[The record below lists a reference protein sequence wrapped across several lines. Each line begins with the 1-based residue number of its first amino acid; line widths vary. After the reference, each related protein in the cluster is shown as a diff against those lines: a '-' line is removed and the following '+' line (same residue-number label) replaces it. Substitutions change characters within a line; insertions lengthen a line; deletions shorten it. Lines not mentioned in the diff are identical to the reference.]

1 MKLRVMTV
9 KEAYECERA
18 YMLSRESEKHAKIRA
33 ELDERIAAKF
43 SVADPNRP
51 SERPSSNG
59 RDATRM
65 EAPFREPPYGKS
77 TGKRKERRDAHK
89 AKFRS
94 YPDKAA

>member
-18 YMLSRESEKHAKIRA
+18 YMLSRE
-33 ELDERIAAKF
+33 
-43 SVADPNRP
+43 
-51 SERPSSNG
+51 
-59 RDATRM
+59 
-65 EAPFREPPYGKS
+65 
-77 TGKRKERRDAHK
+77 RRDAHK

>member
-1 MKLRVMTV
+1 MKLRVMSV

-18 YMLSRESEKHAKIRA
+18 YMLSGESEKHAKIRA

-51 SERPSSNG
+51 GERPSNNG

-65 EAPFREPPYGKS
+65 VREAIGSERFREIVGQ
-77 TGKRKERRDAHK
+77 
-89 AKFRS
+89 
-94 YPDKAA
+94 